1 MNNTAIAINAVDT
14 DAMVS
19 NVPVEELLPDACREP
34 KRSNSKELFYLVYA
48 TDLFGIP
55 ELDPKM
61 IVPVFKKQTPYRAPL
76 NKDYIP
82 NPRILEQVVKLL
94 VTTNLDLSLCLKGE
108 SGSGK
113 TEMAMYISHMMNWPL
128 TIKQI
133 NSNIRAD
140 ELEGERS
147 LIDGNTGFVLSEL
160 VKGFRDGHLILLDE
174 IDKIDPDTAA
184 KLHMPIERKPWSV
197 SANGGEVVHPSEFTR
212 FMGTANTNMNGGARR
227 FVSSQRQDAAFIKR
241 FLIVE
246 MERPDEVFLTGVL
259 MQRFN
264 HLPAAVVS
272 KFVSTAVS
280 VNNIGV
286 EDCVM
291 DLRQL
296 VTWVATSL
304 TLSNL
309 ALLKTFEIA
318 FSAALPLHANELVTE
333 AIDLV
338 LGDVKNSSM
347 GDLLAKK

>member
-1 MNNTAIAINAVDT
+1 MNNTANAKNTVDT
-14 DAMVS
+14 KAEVV
-19 NVPVEELLPDACREP
+19 NVPVDMLLPAACREP
-34 KRSNSKELFYLVYA
+34 LRSNQKELFYLVYA

-55 ELDPKM
+55 EMDPNM
-61 IVPVFKKQTPYRAPL
+61 IVPVFKKETPYRAPL

-94 VTTNLDLSLCLKGE
+94 VTKNLDLSLCLKGE

-147 LIDGNTGFVLSEL
+147 LIDGNTGFVMSEL

-174 IDKIDPDTAA
+174 VDKIDPDTAA

-197 SANGGEVVHPSEFTR
+197 SANGGEIVHPSEFTR

-246 MERPDEVFLTGVL
+246 MERPDEVFLTSVL

-264 HLPAAVVS
+264 HIPAAVIA
-272 KFVSTAVS
+272 KFVSTAVA
-280 VNNIGV
+280 VNNTGV

-291 DLRQL
+291 DLRQM

-304 TLSNL
+304 TLSNMT
-309 ALLKTFEIA
+309 LLKTFEIA
-318 FSAALPLHANELVTE
+318 FSSALAPHANELVTQ
-333 AIDLV
+333 AIDLT
-338 LGDVKNSSM
+338 LGEVKNSTL
-347 GDLLAKK
+347 GDLLSKK